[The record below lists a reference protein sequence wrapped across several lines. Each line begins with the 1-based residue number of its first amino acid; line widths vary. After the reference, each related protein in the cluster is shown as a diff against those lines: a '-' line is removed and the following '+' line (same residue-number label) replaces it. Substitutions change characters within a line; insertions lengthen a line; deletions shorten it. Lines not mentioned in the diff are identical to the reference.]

1 MEFPEVVAANPALLR
16 GITANPKSVG
26 LADEVALACLI
37 TSPAASAR
45 LAKKLESLALRLLNE
60 YRKGLLKDYLDLWRE
75 RSCPKLAVD
84 VSRLAAASDLSDAF
98 ERAIRG
104 RSILMQRV
112 RCEQVECR
120 RWKRY
125 LPRSDEGED
134 GVFLPCHPSSI
145 DPLSSWFRM
154 QVKRAKVFLPRHG
167 AGGDPFQALPKLDI
181 LRMPG
186 AAPGSRRGTF
196 FSRLQICAGVQ
207 GGFGKAAYLHRG
219 EMMEGNVLA
228 EFEGNDV
235 LKCTF
240 EANDNERELCDFDL
254 PAGWAKAAG
263 AIIAPWR
270 EAAQRIKAGE
280 YLVIDSDREVRRG
293 TPSEI
298 RLALIQ
304 VREEDNDEDARDDT
318 DGEEATDGSV
328 DRCRGSIR
336 IALEMCVDRE
346 AISAFSGAY
355 PSFVRRLRAA
365 PFTLLKLGG
374 RATVKNRLTEL
385 ANTLPRPS
393 RDSYGVESEGDYQF
407 LIMDGKKY
415 AALFIGPI
423 ERVRDLYENVRCEL
437 DVMKDASS
445 SAQASFSGMTVVVT
459 GFGSAARAE
468 LEDLLIRAGAIVTH
482 SVSGKTEVLIVGA
495 KPGPEKLEKARTA
508 GAEVID
514 EATARTRL
522 AS

>member
-37 TSPAASAR
+37 TSPTASAE
-45 LAKKLESLALRLLNE
+45 LAKKIESLALRLLPTI
-60 YRKGLLKDYLDLWRE
+60 RKEALKDYLVLWRE
-75 RSCPKLAVD
+75 RGCPSLAVD
-84 VSRLAAASDLSDAF
+84 VSRLATASDLSEHF

-120 RWKRY
+120 RWLRY
-125 LPRSDEGED
+125 KKLLDKGEE
-134 GVFLPCHPSSI
+134 GVFLPPHGAST
-145 DPLSSWFRM
+145 DPL
-154 QVKRAKVFLPRHG
+154 
-167 AGGDPFQALPKLDI
+167 QAMPNLHI
-181 LRMPG
+181 LRVPDT
-186 AAPGSRRGTF
+186 APGSRIGDHF
-196 FSRLQICAGVQ
+196 MQLQISAGAQ
-207 GGFGKAAYLHRG
+207 GRFGEAAYLYRG
-219 EMMEGNVLA
+219 FELDGFVLA
-228 EFEGNDV
+228 EFEGDDV

-240 EANDNERELCDFDL
+240 EANESPWRELRDFEL
-254 PAGWAKAAG
+254 PAAWVKEVG
-263 AIIAPWR
+263 ATIAPWR
-270 EAAQRIKAGE
+270 AAARTLGGGA

-304 VREEDNDEDARDDT
+304 CREQDGDEDARDDT
-318 DGEEATDGSV
+318 DGEGATGGT
-328 DRCRGSIR
+328 RGRHRVSIR
-336 IALEMCVDRE
+336 AALEMCVGRYK
-346 AISAFSGAY
+346 ISAFSGRPPA
-355 PSFVRRLRAA
+355 FVGRLKKA
-365 PFTLLKLGG
+365 PFGG
-374 RATVKNRLTEL
+374 REFDGGATVTKRLTKL
-385 ANTLPRPS
+385 ANTLPRPAHDTCDVD
-393 RDSYGVESEGDYQF
+393 REDAYQF

-423 ERVRDLYENVRCEL
+423 AHVSELFDDIRCEL
-437 DVMKDASS
+437 DVMVMQDATSKAPS
-445 SAQASFSGMTVVVT
+445 PLSGKTVVVT

-468 LEDLLIRAGAIVTH
+468 LEDLLIRAGANVTH
-482 SVSGKTEVLIVGA
+482 SVSGKTQVLIVGA
-495 KPGPEKLEKARTA
+495 KPSPEKLEKARTA